1 MEGGYSGLVAVPGGK
16 IQSLVPNLVLV
27 TSAQLEHTL
36 FFCAT
41 ERGHSAL
48 HAWTKITR
56 TVPWDAFSTAERRL
70 LPAVWKNLSSQF
82 SEFPGRAQLANL
94 YRYTWGRNF
103 RLQHGAEGV
112 IALLR
117 EAGIE
122 TLVLKGLAL
131 NATIYTDMGTR
142 PAYDFDL
149 LVPFAKAQDAIAVLL
164 RDGWQFEA
172 DEPAP
177 NPALRLGQAGPM
189 QKGDLEFDLHWFALR
204 EARDPKWD
212 EVLWQNAVEI
222 TLGNTRCR
230 TLCPQHQ
237 FFHLLVNAGREPEN
251 RYRYLLDLFHFVG
264 KYGSEID
271 PGVVKQMLRER
282 RLLHRLSYV
291 PLEEIGWQHLR
302 QGTTPGPLDCLWSW
316 CSRYVHDGTGELL
329 FGVFPFVDYWL
340 HYAGRPDIDLSLSQ
354 YLQHH
359 LQLEGWN
366 DFFKRLWGKLRRS
379 LQKPP

>member
-1 MEGGYSGLVAVPGGK
+1 MAKGSGK
-16 IQSLVPNLVLV
+16 IPSLFPSFRLV
-27 TSAQLEHTL
+27 TSADVEHTL

-41 ERGHSAL
+41 ERGQSAL
-48 HAWTKITR
+48 DEWTRITR
-56 TVPWDAFSTAERRL
+56 TVPWESFTTAERRL

-82 SEFPGRAQLANL
+82 PEFPGRTRLANL
-94 YRYTWGRNF
+94 YRFTWGQNF
-103 RLQHGAEGV
+103 RLQHGAEQV

-131 NATIYTDMGTR
+131 NATAYADMGAR

-149 LVPFAKAQDAIAVLL
+149 LVPFTKAPEAIDVLL
-164 RDGWQFEA
+164 RDGWRF
-172 DEPAP
+172 DPNEPAP
-177 NPALRLGQAGPM
+177 DPALRLGQAAPM
-189 QKGDLEFDLHWFALR
+189 RKGKLEFDLHWFALR
-204 EARDPKWD
+204 EARTPEWD
-212 EVLWQNAVEI
+212 QEFWEHSVDL
-222 TLGNTRCR
+222 TLGRTNCR

-251 RYRYLLDLFHFVG
+251 RYRYLLDLFHFVQ

-271 PGVVKQMLRER
+271 PEMVKRMLRER

-291 PLEEIGWQHLR
+291 PLEEIGWEHLR
-302 QGTTPGPLDCLWSW
+302 HGATAGPLDRLWSW
-316 CSRYVHDGTGELL
+316 CSRYVHDGSGELL

-340 HYAGRPDIDLSLSQ
+340 HYAGRSDIDLSLGQ
-354 YLQHH
+354 YMQHH

-366 DFFKRLWGKLRRS
+366 DFFRRLWGKLRRS
-379 LQKPP
+379 LQKPQ